1 MIRLLPDGV
10 ANQIAAGE
18 VVQRPASVVKE
29 LLENAVD
36 AGASRITLSI
46 KDAGRTLIQVAD
58 NGAGMSDRDA
68 RMAFERHAT
77 SKISD
82 ISDLEHLCT
91 FGFRGE
97 ALASIA
103 AVAEVELRTKRHDEE
118 TGVGLSI
125 AASKFVSSEP
135 IQCASGSVFSV
146 KNLFFNVPAR
156 RKFLKS
162 DASEL
167 KHIINE
173 FQRVAICNANVEF
186 HFVNNG
192 MKIYDLYRGNLK
204 QRLAGLFGKALGNS
218 LVDVNVTT
226 SMVCVSGATCK
237 PDKAKKTS
245 GEQFFFVNN
254 RFFRSPYFQK
264 AVTKAYEQLLPADMY
279 PSFFLFFEIDP
290 ADIDVNTHPQKTE
303 IKFENELAIWQILNA
318 AVREALA
325 KYAVTPSIN
334 FDMDDAPHIPPMS
347 DRPGVKPPEISLNK
361 DYNPFADESRRARSG
376 SIAGWE
382 RFYEGFDGEE
392 NGTGG
397 NATTPEPVQKT
408 AFEPERY
415 KKRFLQVKDKY
426 IVTPV
431 KSGLLLVDVRRAHR
445 RILFEHFLSLFR
457 ENSLVASQR
466 QLFPETVELPVA
478 DHMLF
483 TSVSEELKSM
493 GFDVRSLDSGSLV
506 FHAVPAGLEKS
517 NAKTLVDEILRNI
530 KDDFGGAAWN
540 THEKLSLALAD
551 SESLKRADELSD
563 EELEHLVDKL
573 FACRMPDIDPEGK
586 PAVSIITVEDM
597 DKMLLKN

>member
-1 MIRLLPDGV
+1 MIRLLPDSV

-29 LLENAVD
+29 LLENAID
-36 AGASRITLSI
+36 AGASQITLSI
-46 KDAGRTLIQVAD
+46 RDAGRTLIQVAD

-77 SKISD
+77 SKISN

-103 AVAEVELRTKRHDEE
+103 AVAEVELKTRRHSDE
-118 TGVGLSI
+118 TGVGLLI
-125 AASKFVSSEP
+125 AGSKFVSSEP
-135 IQCASGSVFSV
+135 VQCSSGSVFSV
-146 KNLFFNVPAR
+146 KNLFYNIPAR

-173 FQRVAICNANVEF
+173 FQRVAICNPNVELHLF
-186 HFVNNG
+186 NNG

-204 QRLAGLFGKALGNS
+204 QRLAGLFGKAIGNS

-226 SMVCVSGATCK
+226 SMVCISGAICK

-264 AVTKAYEQLLPADMY
+264 AVTKAYEQLLPSDMF

-318 AVREALA
+318 AVRESLA
-325 KYAVTPSIN
+325 KYAVAPSII
-334 FDMDDAPHIPPMS
+334 FDMDDAPDIPPIS
-347 DRPGVKPPEISLNK
+347 NRTGVKPPEISLDR
-361 DYNPFADESRRARSG
+361 DYNPFGNESRHARS
-376 SIAGWE
+376 SSNIAGWE
-382 RFYEGFDGEE
+382 QFYRGFDVED
-392 NGTGG
+392 
-397 NATTPEPVQKT
+397 NAAAEATAVEPVQKT

-415 KKRFLQVKDKY
+415 RRRFLQVKDKY

-457 ENSLVASQR
+457 ENSLVASQK

-478 DHMLF
+478 DCMLF
-483 TSVSEELKSM
+483 TGVLDELRAM
-493 GFDVRSLDSGSLV
+493 GFDVQSPDAGVLV
-506 FHAVPAGLEKS
+506 FHALPSGLEKS
-517 NAKTLVDEILRNI
+517 NPRTLVDEILRNI
-530 KDDFGGAAWN
+530 KDDFGGAMWN
-540 THEKLSLALAD
+540 THERLSLALAE
-551 SESLKRADELSD
+551 SESLKRVDDLSD

-573 FACRMPDIDPEGK
+573 FACQMPDIDPKGK
-586 PAVSIITVEDM
+586 PAVAIISVEDM

>member
-1 MIRLLPDGV
+1 MIRLLPDSV

-29 LLENAVD
+29 LLENAID
-36 AGASRITLSI
+36 AGASLINMSI

-77 SKISD
+77 SKISN

-103 AVAEVELRTKRHDEE
+103 AVAEVELKTRRHSDE
-118 TGVGLSI
+118 TGIGLLI
-125 AASKFVSSEP
+125 AGSKFVSSEP
-135 IQCASGSVFSV
+135 VQCAAGSVFSV
-146 KNLFFNVPAR
+146 KNLFYNIPAR

-167 KHIINE
+167 KHIISE
-173 FQRVAICNANVEF
+173 FQRVAICNPNVEF
-186 HFVNNG
+186 HLFNNG
-192 MKIYDLYRGNLK
+192 LKIYDLYRGNLK
-204 QRLAGLFGKALGNS
+204 QRLAGLFGKAIGNS

-226 SMVCVSGATCK
+226 SMVCISGEVCK

-254 RFFRSPYFQK
+254 RFFRSSYFQK
-264 AVTKAYEQLLPADMY
+264 AVTKAYEQLLPADMF

-318 AVREALA
+318 AVRESLA
-325 KYAVTPSIN
+325 RHAVAPSII
-334 FDMDDAPHIPPMS
+334 FDMDDAPHLPPMGNRA
-347 DRPGVKPPEISLNK
+347 DVRPPEISLDK
-361 DYNPFADESRRARSG
+361 DYNPFANEARPVRGS

-382 RFYEGFDGEE
+382 RFYEGFDAAE
-392 NGTGG
+392 NDADT
-397 NATTPEPVQKT
+397 TTPVQQT

-415 KKRFLQVKDKY
+415 KKRFLQIKDKY

-445 RILFEHFLSLFR
+445 RILFEHYLSMFR
-457 ENSLVASQR
+457 ENSLVASQK
-466 QLFPETVELPVA
+466 QLFPETVELSPA
-478 DHMLF
+478 DHILF
-483 TSVSEELKSM
+483 TGVCEELRAM
-493 GFDVRSLDSGSLV
+493 GFEIRTPDTDTLV
-506 FHAVPAGLEKS
+506 FLARPSGLEKS
-517 NAKTLVDEILRNI
+517 SARTLVDEILRNI
-530 KDDFGGAAWN
+530 KDDFGGAMWN
-540 THEKLSLALAD
+540 THEKLSLALAE
-551 SESLKRADELSD
+551 SESLKHINDLSD

-573 FACRMPDIDPEGK
+573 FACQMPDIDPKGK
-586 PAVSIITVEDM
+586 PTVSIITVEDM